1 MRSVS
6 LARRHSMFKSTSH
19 LFGAFVVMMLAF
31 ASPALAGPPLIC
43 HPFDTAGGALLEWG
57 GGSGWN
63 SPHPSYDVKK
73 LPTEVARLLD
83 ADTPVLTR
91 MENLRRATIYSMKDP
106 AVAHQLLTVVMGRAL
121 TPRSNAQAWFDAGY
135 LIESYKQ
142 ATHLRERG
150 SLWSKNNHPSA
161 AAAPGAPGF
170 AWTATDETLKVDGY
184 GFVKKAMAMAG
195 APNAEMEFAASLMT
209 QGTVASA
216 HRARAA
222 ASAARGSVLAQNLA
236 KLG

>member
-1 MRSVS
+1 
-6 LARRHSMFKSTSH
+6 MFKSTAQ
-19 LFGAFVVMMLAF
+19 LFGALVVMMLAF

-43 HPFDTAGGALLEWG
+43 HPFDTAGGTLIAWG
-57 GGSGWN
+57 NGSGWN
-63 SPHPSYDVKK
+63 TPLSSYDVKQ
-73 LPTEVARLLD
+73 LPAEVARLLD
-83 ADTPVLTR
+83 TDAPVLTR
-91 MENLRRATIYSMKDP
+91 MENLRRATIYAMTDP

-121 TPRSNAQAWFDAGY
+121 TPRSTAQAWFDAGY

-150 SLWSKNNHPSA
+150 SWW
-161 AAAPGAPGF
+161 PGDK
-170 AWTATDETLKVDGY
+170 AWQATDETLKVDGY